1 MNTDEMIIALRK
13 LQKQHKNDVVGFG
26 ETRWHDI
33 CRDVAD
39 RLEE

>member
-13 LQKQHKNDVVGFG
+13 LQKQHQNDVVGF
-26 ETRWHDI
+26 